1 MLDNIRNFCIIAHI
15 DHGKSTLADRFLEVT
30 GTISKREMKHA
41 QLLDTMELEQE
52 RGITI
57 KLQPVRMDW
66 EYKGQKYIL
75 NLIDT
80 PGHVDFSYEVSRS
93 LAACEGAIL
102 IVDATQGIEAQTLAN
117 CYMAM
122 EHNLTIVPVLNKID
136 LPAADVP
143 KRAKE
148 IEDAL
153 GIPASEII
161 SVSAK
166 EGTNVADVLARVV
179 ETVPP
184 PTFATEEETKALI
197 FDSVYDSYKGV
208 VAFVRVMDGS
218 LKKGDRAF
226 LLHTRA
232 DVEVLEV
239 GYFKPKYQPADILK
253 HGEVGYVVTGLKTIS
268 EVRVGDTIWK
278 SETVPL
284 EKAQPLEGYKK
295 VKPFV
300 FASIFCIAG
309 DDYPLLRDA
318 LEKLSLNDSSL
329 SYEPER
335 SVALGH
341 GFRCGF
347 LGLLHLDIVQERLE
361 REYGVNLVITAPSV
375 SYKVVRSSGEEV
387 DVHSPYDMPDR
398 SYVLAVKEPW
408 VKLELLTPK
417 EYTGAIMKLVQDR
430 RGINKSINYLN
441 ESRVLLDFEAPLSS
455 IVVDFYDKLK
465 SISSGYAS
473 MNYEFIDFREGDLV
487 KVDIIV
493 SGDPVPPLAMI
504 VHKSESYAA
513 GCKVTKLL
521 KDLIPRANF
530 LITLQA
536 AIGGKII
543 AREDISAYR
552 KDVTGYL
559 YGGDRTRKDKLLK
572 KQKEGKKRMKMVGKV
587 NVPQEAFMAV
597 LKR

>member
-1 MLDNIRNFCIIAHI
+1 MYLTIAL
-15 DHGKSTLADRFLEVT
+15 GSFV
-30 GTISKREMKHA
+30 
-41 QLLDTMELEQE
+41 QE
-52 RGITI
+52 S
-57 KLQPVRMDW
+57 
-66 EYKGQKYIL
+66 Y
-75 NLIDT
+75 
-80 PGHVDFSYEVSRS
+80 PG
-93 LAACEGAIL
+93 L
-102 IVDATQGIEAQTLAN
+102 
-117 CYMAM
+117 M
-122 EHNLTIVPVLNKID
+122 NLTAV
-136 LPAADVP
+136 A
-143 KRAKE
+143 
-148 IEDAL
+148 
-153 GIPASEII
+153 GIPPTWLWVI
-161 SVSAK
+161 
-166 EGTNVADVLARVV
+166 VL
-179 ETVPP
+179 
-184 PTFATEEETKALI
+184 LI
-197 FDSVYDSYKGV
+197 YCWFFSS
-208 VAFVRVMDGS
+208 R
-218 LKKGDRAF
+218 RR
-226 LLHTRA
+226 HTRLVSDWVQTCA
-232 DVEVLEV
+232 L
-239 GYFKPKYQPADILK
+239 PIR
-253 HGEVGYVVTGLKTIS
+253 S
-268 EVRVGDTIWK
+268 EEHT
-278 SETVPL
+278 SELQSLTNLVCRLIRSEEHTSELQSLTNLVCRLLL
-284 EKAQPLEGYKK
+284 EKK
-295 VKPFV
+295 
-300 FASIFCIAG
+300 
-309 DDYPLLRDA
+309 
-318 LEKLSLNDSSL
+318 
-329 SYEPER
+329 
-335 SVALGH
+335 
-341 GFRCGF
+341 
-347 LGLLHLDIVQERLE
+347 
-361 REYGVNLVITAPSV
+361 
-375 SYKVVRSSGEEV
+375 YKVVRSSGEEV

-398 SYVLAVKEPW
+398 AYVLAVKEPW

-487 KVDIIV
+487 KVDILV